1 MANKGT
7 TGIRVEKIIEPIK
20 DRRHFWREGKEITV
34 AMTQTMRKLVK
45 SKPVVERFQ
54 LKPGETL
61 VITDLGVSE
70 SAP

>member
-1 MANKGT
+1 LIGRLTNLLRGQGLRKGVI
-7 TGIRVEKIIEPIK
+7 GGN
-20 DRRHFWREGKEITV
+20 RRWLTVWVLV